1 MHRPLR
7 CLLLLVLVL
16 IGCYG
21 VGRRARDVE
30 YVDIP
35 TSTFA
40 SMRLSSGDSVTL
52 VPSQFAARDHGWP
65 IDGALDVGGRL
76 VLVNEDSIV
85 IAVLYVV
92 VRDSTRREGWRRLW
106 LTHGLPMRAIVRPR
120 AGVVMRHYS
129 PPRTGE
135 DRRKS
140 LATQLVVMAASGY
153 LTYLIVTT
161 PR

>member
-1 MHRPLR
+1 MRS
-7 CLLLLVLVL
+7 LLLLLL
-16 IGCYG
+16 LTGCAGIGSG

-30 YVDIP
+30 YLDIP

-40 SMRLSSGDSVTL
+40 SIRLSSGDSVTL
-52 VPSQFAARDHGWP
+52 VPSRFAARDHGWP
-65 IDGALDVGGRL
+65 VDDALDVGGRL
-76 VLVNEDSIV
+76 VLMSEDSIV
-85 IAVLYVV
+85 IAALYVV

-106 LTHGLPMRAIVRPR
+106 FAQGLPMQAIVRPR

-129 PPRTGE
+129 PPRTSE

-140 LATQLVVMAASGY
+140 LAIQLVVMAASGY
-153 LTYLIVTT
+153 FTYLVVTT